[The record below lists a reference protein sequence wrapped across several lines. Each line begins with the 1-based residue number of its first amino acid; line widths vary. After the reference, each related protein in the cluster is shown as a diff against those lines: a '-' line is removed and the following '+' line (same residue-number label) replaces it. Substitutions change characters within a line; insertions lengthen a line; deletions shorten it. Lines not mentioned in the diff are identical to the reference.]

1 MFAPEVSRTEPGLEL
16 GERQMLE
23 AWLDYH
29 RATLMI
35 KCSGLDADQLTTRS
49 CPPSPMSLLGLVR
62 HLTDVENGWFWIFS
76 AEGRRPLY
84 STPDNEDGDFN
95 DLDDT
100 PVDEVFTAYRA
111 QCERSRAAAAPH
123 WLDDTAG
130 RPGGRRYTLRWVFMH
145 LIEEYA
151 RHNGHADL
159 LRERIDGATGE

>member
-1 MFAPEVSRTEPGLEL
+1 MIVPEVSRSEPGQEL
-16 GERQMLE
+16 DERQMLE

-35 KCSGLDADQLTTRS
+35 KCAGLDADQLTTRS

-62 HLTDVENGWFWIFS
+62 HLTDVENGWFWIFTPDP
-76 AEGRRPLY
+76 RHPLY
-84 STPDNEDGDFN
+84 STEQNEDGDFN

-100 PVDEVFTAYRA
+100 PVDQVFAAYRA
-111 QCERSRAAAAPH
+111 QCERSRAAAAAHP
-123 WLDDTAG
+123 LDYTAG
-130 RPGGRRYTLRWVFMH
+130 RPSGKRYTLRWVFMH

-159 LRERIDGATGE
+159 LRERVDGATGE